1 MTHGHNIL
9 TALRA
14 EMTRLGRKPSD
25 VESAFVIDG
34 YLVNN
39 GVKLKRAKKTD
50 PKPRARDAIFDLLAK
65 IDGQDTKQLTRHGG
79 GRIAGAKK
87 QILEVM
93 TGQSTEQVC
102 AEIQARAD
110 RYRRKHPTREL
121 TAMALVTWWAELG
134 TGPATQAAAANIYI
148 EPAGDWRRVMS
159 VVCKIDLPLLADK
172 VWLDIG
178 VEYRRA
184 VLNDMA
190 ATARA

>member
-1 MTHGHNIL
+1 MSTHGQNIL
-9 TALRA
+9 SALRA

-39 GVKLKRAKKTD
+39 SIKLKRAKKSD

-65 IDGQDTKQLTRHGG
+65 IDGQELAKITRNGG
-79 GRIAGAKK
+79 SRIAGAKK
-87 QILEVM
+87 QILEVLP
-93 TGQSTEQVC
+93 GQSTDQVC
-102 AEIQARAD
+102 AEIEARAG

-134 TGPATQAAAANIYI
+134 AGPATQSAAANLYI

-159 VVCKIDLPLLADK
+159 VVCKIDATALADK
-172 VWLDIG
+172 AWLDIG
-178 VEYRRA
+178 VDYRRA
-184 VLNDMA
+184 VLNDM
-190 ATARA
+190 TARA